1 MHALSV
7 GPLIFGFLIAVL
19 AGCDHLQTDKEVIPQ
34 SWQPSLTTLREF
46 LESDQVNQTAVNQ
59 RRLNDQSQHLA
70 DILDAQLFIVYV
82 QLLQTLDGQNRDA
95 LFEEQRR
102 WLTDRETA
110 SKNAVV
116 SKEGS
121 LATLE
126 YNGAFIKM
134 TQDRLAEL
142 NGRFHSVP

>member
-1 MHALSV
+1 MQVLSIGSLV
-7 GPLIFGFLIAVL
+7 LGGLITVL
-19 AGCDHLQTDKEVIPQ
+19 AGCDHLQTSKTIIPE
-34 SWQPSLTTLREF
+34 SWQPSLTTLQEF
-46 LESDQVNQTAVNQ
+46 VESSSVHQAAVNQ
-59 RRLNDQSQHLA
+59 RELNDQSQYLA

-102 WLTDRETA
+102 WLTDREA
-110 SKNAVV
+110 GSKSAVI
-116 SKEGS
+116 STGGS

-126 YNGAFIKM
+126 YNGAFIKF

-142 NGRFHSVP
+142 KGRFHPDT